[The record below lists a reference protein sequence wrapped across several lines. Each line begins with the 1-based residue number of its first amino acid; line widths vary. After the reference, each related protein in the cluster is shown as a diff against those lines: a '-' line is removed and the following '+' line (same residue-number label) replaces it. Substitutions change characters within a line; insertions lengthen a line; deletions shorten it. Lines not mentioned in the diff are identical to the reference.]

1 MPTAPPTAPPEALHE
16 ALHEAPP
23 PGASFWTSL
32 RLFSLARLALATMLV
47 LPVIVDGRVP
57 WADVVVHQGLYAKVS
72 FAWLALSF
80 LFLALAGRWKRRF
93 MLQLVVQAL
102 TDLACLVLLMHAAG
116 GPRSGLGVLT
126 VAAVAGAAVLAPPR
140 LSAFFAA
147 AATLMLL
154 AESSLRQL
162 AAPSFEP
169 TGFFAAGVIGAACF
183 VTASLVSWLASRLS
197 AQQALAQERG
207 ADLRSQLAV
216 TQLVVAQL
224 GQGVIVFD
232 RAGRV
237 RTMNPSARALFAAGG
252 RAGAIERVRSAAQM
266 PGADGHEGIE
276 LALDEPGV
284 SGRHRVRVR
293 ALRPEGGALGD
304 TVAVI
309 DDLRELEERAQQ
321 LKLASMGR
329 LSASIAHEIRNPL
342 AAIRHA
348 NGLLAEQLG
357 EPRLQR
363 LARIVETNTVRID
376 RVVEDVLAIARRE
389 RPSLEPLDIARFLE
403 VLIPEIVVMSGTDRR
418 RIEVALAADA
428 PILFDPGQLRQV
440 LVNLVGNALRY
451 ASDAPGAVRIE
462 WRRDPADRLE
472 LRVSDDGPGLAPG
485 MIDHVFE
492 PFFTTES
499 RGTGLGLYLAREFCA
514 ANGAA
519 LRYEVS
525 TAPGGHRT
533 AFVIAVA
540 QPEGG

>member
-1 MPTAPPTAPPEALHE
+1 MPTAPLTAPPEAR
-16 ALHEAPP
+16 AAPR
-23 PGASFWTSL
+23 ASFWTSL
-32 RLFSLARLALATMLV
+32 RLLSLARVVLATVLV
-47 LPVIVDGRVP
+47 LPAIVGGRVP
-57 WADVVVHQGLYAKVS
+57 WADVVVHDRLYAAVS

-80 LFLALAGRWKRRF
+80 LFLAVAGRWKRHF
-93 MLQLVVQAL
+93 MLQLVAQAL

-169 TGFFAAGVIGAACF
+169 TAFFAAGVIGAACF
-183 VTASLVSWLASRLS
+183 VTAALVGWLASRLS
-197 AQQALAQERG
+197 AQEALAQERG

-224 GQGVIVFD
+224 GQGVVVFD
-232 RAGRV
+232 RAGGV

-252 RAGAIERVRSAAQM
+252 GAGALARVRSAAHSLE
-266 PGADGHEGIE
+266 AAGHEGLE

-284 SGRHRVRVR
+284 AERHRVRVR
-293 ALRPEGGALGD
+293 ALRPESGALGD
-304 TVAVI
+304 TVVVI

-389 RPSLEPLDIARFLE
+389 RPSVEPLELARFLE
-403 VLIPEIVVMSGTDRR
+403 VLIPEIVVMTGTDRR
-418 RIEVALAADA
+418 RIEVALSANA

-440 LVNLVGNALRY
+440 LVNLIGNALRY
-451 ASDAPGAVRIE
+451 ASDAPGAVRIQ

-485 MIDHVFE
+485 MIEHVFE

-533 AFVIAVA
+533 AFVIAAA

>member
-1 MPTAPPTAPPEALHE
+1 MPRAPQTAPPEAH
-16 ALHEAPP
+16 AA

-32 RLFSLARLALATMLV
+32 RLFSVARLVLATLLV
-47 LPVIVDGRVP
+47 LPVIVGGRVP
-57 WADVVVHQGLYAKVS
+57 WADVVVHDRLYAAVS
-72 FAWLALSF
+72 FGWLALSF
-80 LFLALAGRWKRRF
+80 LLLALAGRWRRHF
-93 MLQLVVQAL
+93 QAQLVVQAL
-102 TDLACLVLLMHAAG
+102 IDLACLVLLMHAAG

-126 VAAVAGAAVLAPPR
+126 VAAVAGAAVLSPPR

-154 AESSLRQL
+154 AESVWRQL
-162 AAPSFEP
+162 AAPSFDA
-169 TGFFAAGVIGAACF
+169 TAFFAAGVIGAACF
-183 VTASLVSWLASRLS
+183 VTASLVNWLALRLS
-197 AQQALAQERG
+197 AQEALARERG

-224 GQGVIVFD
+224 GQGVVVFD

-237 RTMNPSARALFAAGG
+237 RTMNPAARALFAADARGE
-252 RAGAIERVRSAAQM
+252 ALERVRRAVGAAAASA
-266 PGADGHEGIE
+266 PEGLE
-276 LALDEPGV
+276 LALDEPGQAE
-284 SGRHRVRVR
+284 RHRVRVR
-293 ALRPEGGALGD
+293 ALRPEGGAPGD
-304 TVAVI
+304 TVMVI
-309 DDLRELEERAQQ
+309 DDLREVEERAQQ

-348 NGLLAEQLG
+348 NGLLAEQLA

-389 RPSLEPLDIARFLE
+389 RPSLEPVDLARFLE
-403 VLIPEIVVMSGTDRR
+403 ALVPEIVEMSGADAR
-418 RIEVALAADA
+418 RIELALLTDA

-440 LVNLVGNALRY
+440 LVNLLGNALRY
-451 ASDAPGAVRIE
+451 ASEAPGAVRIE
-462 WRRDPADRLE
+462 WRRDAADRLE

-485 MIDHVFE
+485 MIEHVFE

-514 ANGAA
+514 ANRAT
-519 LRYEVS
+519 LRYEAGPAS
-525 TAPGGHRT
+525 GGHRT
-533 AFVIAVA
+533 AFVIAAA
-540 QPEGG
+540 QREGG

>member
-1 MPTAPPTAPPEALHE
+1 
-16 ALHEAPP
+16 
-23 PGASFWTSL
+23 
-32 RLFSLARLALATMLV
+32 
-47 LPVIVDGRVP
+47 
-57 WADVVVHQGLYAKVS
+57 
-72 FAWLALSF
+72 
-80 LFLALAGRWKRRF
+80 
-93 MLQLVVQAL
+93 
-102 TDLACLVLLMHAAG
+102 
-116 GPRSGLGVLT
+116 
-126 VAAVAGAAVLAPPR
+126 
-140 LSAFFAA
+140 
-147 AATLMLL
+147 
-154 AESSLRQL
+154 
-162 AAPSFEP
+162 
-169 TGFFAAGVIGAACF
+169 
-183 VTASLVSWLASRLS
+183 
-197 AQQALAQERG
+197 
-207 ADLRSQLAV
+207 
-216 TQLVVAQL
+216 
-224 GQGVIVFD
+224 
-232 RAGRV
+232 
-237 RTMNPSARALFAAGG
+237 
-252 RAGAIERVRSAAQM
+252 
-266 PGADGHEGIE
+266 
-276 LALDEPGV
+276 
-284 SGRHRVRVR
+284 
-293 ALRPEGGALGD
+293 
-304 TVAVI
+304 VAVI

-451 ASDAPGAVRIE
+451 ASDAPSAVRIE